1 MIFYL
6 TNNLKQLSSD
16 KIGNIFFNK
25 IKNKKSILEFD
36 IKKFD
41 ISKKSRNTEF
51 VNFLKRILK
60 KIISNFY
67 IYQFIN
73 FFWELPANILLSKEY
88 KEKKMNNT
96 NLSEIPKIIN
106 KLNNLHLKQKK
117 KMLNLKN

>member
-1 MIFYL
+1 MNGRF
-6 TNNLKQLSSD
+6 
-16 KIGNIFFNK
+16 
-25 IKNKKSILEFD
+25 
-36 IKKFD
+36 
-41 ISKKSRNTEF
+41 SKKSRNTEF
-51 VNFLKRILK
+51 VNFLKRIIK

-106 KLNNLHLKQKK
+106 KLNNLHFKQKK
-117 KMLNLKN
+117 KNVKFKKLNEEIYQIS